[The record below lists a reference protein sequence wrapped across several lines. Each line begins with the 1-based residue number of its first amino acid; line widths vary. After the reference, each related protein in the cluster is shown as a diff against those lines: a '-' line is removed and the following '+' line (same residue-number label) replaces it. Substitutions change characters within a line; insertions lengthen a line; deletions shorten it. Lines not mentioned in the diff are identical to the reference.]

1 MWPWLCI
8 IQLKWIPAVCCR
20 GVVVSSDFFVFL
32 LVLNEYLDC
41 VCVLVSLL
49 FVLVESNKSHW
60 FGVRKRSHSN
70 WIGGGLSLSHA
81 HNLYE
86 SNYTA
91 MHRIA
96 LIGLTNTQS
105 IILRIKFK
113 SLFFRFVSFILFWCF
128 VAVVVFII
136 FLFLFFFLFLFVI
149 FFYLR
154 FAFSSLLFLPLIF
167 FFFSEFS
174 LYKAHLMA
182 FMMIGLALRFHSHA
196 QHYIYR

>member
-1 MWPWLCI
+1 MNIWIVSAYLWVYCSYWLSLTNHI
-8 IQLKWIPAVCCR
+8 DSEFVRDRIAIES
-20 GVVVSSDFFVFL
+20 VVVS
-32 LVLNEYLDC
+32 
-41 VCVLVSLL
+41 
-49 FVLVESNKSHW
+49 
-60 FGVRKRSHSN
+60 
-70 WIGGGLSLSHA
+70 ISLSHA

-86 SNYTA
+86 SNDTA

-128 VAVVVFII
+128 VAVAVVVFII

-149 FFYLR
+149 FFSLR

-182 FMMIGLALRFHSHA
+182 FMMIGLALRFYSHA
-196 QHYIYR
+196 QHYIYI